1 MVGLLS
7 LAHLMAFVD
16 RFAMSAVA
24 GQIKLAF
31 RIGETELGALQG
43 LAIALPYAAVIL
55 PFGRLVD
62 RLPPRRMVLIG
73 LGIWTAGGLACAFC
87 TSAAQL
93 WAARM
98 MMGIGQAAFIPA
110 SLALFAGAFRGGSLA
125 QALSVFTAG
134 STLGKSVALLA
145 AGGILS
151 LDLSMPG
158 FHALFGAPWR
168 AVFMLTA
175 APNLLLLLALA
186 VVGLPRATPAV
197 RDGAIGR
204 EAPLVQPGFLTFALF
219 ALTPIV
225 LIQASAAWTPVFYVR
240 YFQFTPARSAAL
252 LGIAV
257 LVAAP
262 VGHLAGGALA
272 AAGLRRG
279 VFPGRLVAICLAA
292 AAALGLIFCF
302 APVAALSLA
311 GYSLIVLILGIAA
324 PATLAGVN
332 MLAPPGR
339 AGAANALY
347 MGLAT
352 LIGVGLGPTAVGAM
366 SDAWFGGPGGLRQSL
381 AVLMLAVPAAA
392 MALAIACGKLWRP
405 LATAP
410 DQPSVSQMSV

>member
-24 GQIKLAF
+24 GQIKSAF
-31 RIGETELGALQG
+31 RIGETGLGALQG
-43 LAIALPYAAVIL
+43 LAIALPYAAAIL
-55 PFGRLVD
+55 PFGRLAD

-73 LGIWTAGGLACAFC
+73 LAIWTVGGLACAFC
-87 TSAAQL
+87 TSTAQL

-98 MMGIGQAAFIPA
+98 TMGVGQAAFIPA

-168 AVFMLTA
+168 AVFILTA
-175 APNLLLLLALA
+175 IPNLLLLLALA
-186 VVGLPRATPAV
+186 AV
-197 RDGAIGR
+197 RLPPMQTAPMNGSAGR
-204 EAPLVQPGFLTFALF
+204 GAPLASPRFLTFALF
-219 ALTPIV
+219 ALAPIV
-225 LIQASAAWTPVFYVR
+225 LIQATAAWTPVFYVR
-240 YFQFTPARSAAL
+240 YFHFTPAHSAAL

-262 VGHLAGGALA
+262 VGHLVGGQLA
-272 AAGLRRG
+272 AAGYRRDM
-279 VFPGRLVAICLAA
+279 FPGRLVAVCLAA
-292 AAALGLIFCF
+292 AAAFSLIFCF
-302 APVAALSLA
+302 APIAALSMA
-311 GYSLIVLILGIAA
+311 GYGLIVLILGMAA

-332 MLAPPGR
+332 LLAPPGR

-352 LIGVGLGPTAVGAM
+352 LIGVGLGPTVVGAM
-366 SDAWFGGPGGLRQSL
+366 SDAWFGGAGGLRRSL
-381 AVLMLAVPAAA
+381 AVLMLAVPTAALALASICGRLWRTHAAA
-392 MALAIACGKLWRP
+392 AL
-405 LATAP
+405 
-410 DQPSVSQMSV
+410 QPSVSETSA